1 MQIFI
6 SLEGVV
12 LDVSQRYYAI
22 YSDLLRQSGFQP
34 FDAAT
39 YWSFKRLSIKEAT
52 IAERSSRPGFVEE
65 YLLARTGLLEE
76 PAYLML
82 DSLQQGVPKQLQY
95 WSSHHDVILTSRL
108 GNYQT
113 LVAQLELLGLA
124 DTVADVL
131 PCRTGLPGWEA
142 ARARLEGNLDSQKAA
157 LLVTDNEADL
167 LAARALMI
175 PSVAVTGGRRS
186 RTLLQRTQPDYLTNS
201 LEKIE
206 LVDRWESSA
215 SSGCRVSPH

>member
-6 SLEGVV
+6 SLEGVA
-12 LDVSQRYYAI
+12 LDVSRRYYAV

-39 YWSFKRLSIKEAT
+39 YWSFKRLSIEEAA
-52 IAERSSRPGFVEE
+52 IAERSSRAGFVEE
-65 YLLARTGLLEE
+65 YLLARTELLED

-82 DSLQQGVPKQLQY
+82 DSVQNGVIKQLQH
-95 WSSHHDVILTSRL
+95 WSSCHDVILTSRL
-108 GNYQT
+108 TQYQS
-113 LVAQLELLGLA
+113 LVAQLELLGLG

-131 PCRTGLPGWEA
+131 SCRTGLPGWESSKICI
-142 ARARLEGNLDSQKAA
+142 ENNLDSQQAA

-167 LAARALMI
+167 LAARALLI

-186 RTLLQRTQPDYLTNS
+186 RTLLQRAQPDYLTNS
-201 LEKIE
+201 LETIE
-206 LVDRWESSA
+206 LVERRESTAGSR
-215 SSGCRVSPH
+215 CRVNLH